1 MITRTGNILFN
12 VTAMS
17 KGPTASAP
25 TPYLTFPNI
34 YNHTIYFSSQTSYS
48 YTNLTNLCN
57 TNPDLIHQPTNT
69 SSNSGLFLWLGS
81 NSNNTTPSI
90 LDYNLDSPFASDVI
104 TYSTLNLDFTAN
116 GEAVIG
122 EVFTNNT
129 ASNITVKEIG
139 LFGKTSYIA
148 SIARED
154 LEPDFIDTASTPSL
168 AKVFLMGRE
177 IIEPVTLAPNQSI
190 NVSFKITYIQQ

>member
-1 MITRTGNILFN
+1 MITRTGNIIFN
-12 VTAMS
+12 VTAMGR
-17 KGPTASAP
+17 GPTASAP

-34 YNHTIYFSSQTSYS
+34 YNHTIYFSSSTSYGN
-48 YTNLTNLCN
+48 TNLTVLCN
-57 TNPDLIHQPTNT
+57 TTPDLIHQSTT
-69 SSNSGLFLWLGS
+69 ASNSGLFLWLGS

-90 LDYNLDSPFASDVI
+90 LDYNLDSPFASDDI

-116 GEAVIG
+116 GEAVIS
-122 EVFTNNT
+122 EIFTNNT

-148 SIARED
+148 GIARED
-154 LEPDFIDTASTPSL
+154 LEPDFIDTASNPSL

-177 IIEPVTLAPNQSI
+177 IIEPVTLVPNQSI
-190 NVSFKITYIQQ
+190 NASFKITYIQQ

>member
-1 MITRTGNILFN
+1 MITRTGNIIFN
-12 VTAMS
+12 VTAMG

-25 TPYLTFPNI
+25 NPNLTFPNI
-34 YNHTIYFSSQTSYS
+34 YNHTIYFSSTTSYA
-48 YTNLTNLCN
+48 YTNLTVLCN
-57 TNPDLIHQPTNT
+57 TNPDLIHQSINAG
-69 SSNSGLFLWLGS
+69 NSGLFLWLGS

-116 GEAVIG
+116 GEAVIS

-148 SIARED
+148 NIARGD

-177 IIEPVTLAPNQSI
+177 IIEPVTLTPNQSI

>member
-1 MITRTGNILFN
+1 MITRTGNIIFN
-12 VTAMS
+12 VTAMGR
-17 KGPTASAP
+17 GPTASAP

-34 YNHTIYFSSQTSYS
+34 YNHTIYFSSQSSYNN
-48 YTNLTNLCN
+48 TNLTALCN
-57 TNPDLIHQPTNT
+57 TYPDLIHQSTT
-69 SSNSGLFLWLGS
+69 TSNSGLFLWLGYNS
-81 NSNNTTPSI
+81 NSTTPSI
-90 LDYNLDSPFASDVI
+90 LDYNLDSPFASDDI
-104 TYSTLNLDFTAN
+104 AYSALNLDFTAN

-139 LFGKTSYIA
+139 LFGKTSSIA
-148 SIARED
+148 SIARGD
-154 LEPDFIDTASTPSL
+154 LEPDFIDTTSTPSL

-177 IIEPVTLAPNQSI
+177 IIEPVTLVPNQSI

>member
-1 MITRTGNILFN
+1 MITRTGNIIFN
-12 VTAMS
+12 VTAMGR
-17 KGPTASAP
+17 GPTASAP

-34 YNHTIYFSSQTSYS
+34 YNHTIYFSSQSSYNN
-48 YTNLTNLCN
+48 TNLTALCN
-57 TNPDLIHQPTNT
+57 TNPDLIHQSTNAG
-69 SSNSGLFLWLGS
+69 NSGLFLWLGS

-148 SIARED
+148 NIARGD

>member
-1 MITRTGNILFN
+1 MITRTGNIIFN
-12 VTAMS
+12 VSAMG
-17 KGPTASAP
+17 KGPTSSAP

-34 YNHTIYFSSQTSYS
+34 YNHTIYFTTQTSYS
-48 YTNLTNLCN
+48 STNLTTLCN
-57 TNPDLIHQPTNT
+57 TYPDLIHQSTNANT
-69 SSNSGLFLWLGS
+69 SGLFLWLGYNS
-81 NSNNTTPSI
+81 NSTTPSI
-90 LDYNLDSPFASDVI
+90 LDYNLDSPFASDDI
-104 TYSTLNLDFTAN
+104 AYSALNLDFTAN

-139 LFGKTSYIA
+139 LFGKTSSIA
-148 SIARED
+148 SIARGD
-154 LEPDFIDTASTPSL
+154 LEPDFIDTTSTPSL

-177 IIEPVTLAPNQSI
+177 IIEPVTLVPNQSI

>member
-1 MITRTGNILFN
+1 MITRTGNIIFN
-12 VTAMS
+12 VTAMG
-17 KGPTASAP
+17 KGPTSSAP
-25 TPYLTFPNI
+25 TPNLTFPNI
-34 YNHTIYFSSQTSYS
+34 YNHTIYFSSQSSYNS
-48 YTNLTNLCN
+48 TNLTALCN
-57 TNPDLIHQPTNT
+57 TYPDLIHQSTNT
-69 SSNSGLFLWLGS
+69 YNSGLFLWLGS

-90 LDYNLDSPFASDVI
+90 FDYNLDSPFASDVI

-139 LFGKTSYIA
+139 LFGKTSSIA
-148 SIARED
+148 SIARGD
-154 LEPDFIDTASTPSL
+154 LEPDFIDTTSSPSL